1 MLLLNSCPQCSFLYW
16 QSWCIVLLLWYSC
29 WVQISK
35 LAPFFAHMNW
45 YPTRWWKNISVIF
58 VVQSIRTPGG
68 AFLMVSSFAS
78 QSWLFSPTIIAP
90 APATLLRNE
99 ESCGRI
105 DSLSL
110 LMIDLFSFVHN
121 NKSSFLFLILLHRD
135 IKSLYGA
142 STTSTSIM
150 IRPTSWVAGAMVS
163 VVLNI

>member
-1 MLLLNSCPQCSFLYW
+1 MFISLLTIMMHSTTTM
-16 QSWCIVLLLWYSC
+16 VLLLSANFETCPLLCPYEL
-29 WVQISK
+29 IS
-35 LAPFFAHMNW
+35 HQEVV
-45 YPTRWWKNISVIF
+45 KNISVIF